1 MEGTWQLMRLAL
13 RRDRFDLPLWIVV
26 LGILPAGAANAYEQL
41 YPSEAMRAPL
51 TAAMGQ
57 NPAISVLFGPAFDL
71 STPGGFTAWRMLGSL
86 AVFTALMA
94 IFTVTRHTRAEEDAG
109 RHDLL
114 ASGVIGRYAP
124 LTAAVLVAGGASA
137 VIGLVVMVSLIA
149 YGLPVAGAVAFG
161 KALAGVGWVFTGIAA
176 VTAQLVPYARTSNA
190 LASGVLGV
198 SFLLRGLG
206 DATPET
212 SWLSWLSP
220 VGWAQQLRPFAN
232 ERWWVLALPTLTTAV
247 TIGLAFALLSRRDAG
262 QGIFA
267 DRAGRATAAEGLRT
281 PFALTLR
288 LQRGSLIAWTA
299 GMAIAGVAFGSV
311 AMGIGDLIKDNP
323 QMMAVLQRMGGSA
336 VLIDSFLAQI
346 LGMFGMI
353 TAFYGIQSTLRLRA
367 EETAVR
373 VEPLLATRVSRI
385 GLALSHL
392 TFGMLGTGVVLA
404 AAGLGAGLAHGL
416 RVGDVGGYVGSMLS
430 GALAQ
435 LPAIWVVVG
444 IATALFGLL
453 PRFTTTAWAIAA
465 AFVLLA
471 LFGPIFDLNPFVLD
485 ASPFTHVP
493 RVPASDVAVAPLLAL
508 AAIAATL
515 LVAGLAGFRRRD
527 VG

>member
-1 MEGTWQLMRLAL
+1 MGPSPADADDRGNDRTRVRAAQPP
-13 RRDRFDLPLWIVV
+13 RR
-26 LGILPAGAANAYEQL
+26 
-41 YPSEAMRAPL
+41 
-51 TAAMGQ
+51 
-57 NPAISVLFGPAFDL
+57 
-71 STPGGFTAWRMLGSL
+71 
-86 AVFTALMA
+86 
-94 IFTVTRHTRAEEDAG
+94 
-109 RHDLL
+109 
-114 ASGVIGRYAP
+114 
-124 LTAAVLVAGGASA
+124 
-137 VIGLVVMVSLIA
+137 
-149 YGLPVAGAVAFG
+149 
-161 KALAGVGWVFTGIAA
+161 
-176 VTAQLVPYARTSNA
+176 
-190 LASGVLGV
+190 
-198 SFLLRGLG
+198 
-206 DATPET
+206 
-212 SWLSWLSP
+212 
-220 VGWAQQLRPFAN
+220 
-232 ERWWVLALPTLTTAV
+232 
-247 TIGLAFALLSRRDAG
+247 G

-323 QMMAVLQRMGGSA
+323 QMLAVLARMGGSA
-336 VLIDSFLAQI
+336 VLIDAFLAQI

-392 TFGMLGTGVVLA
+392 AFGMLGTGVVLV
-404 AAGLGAGLAHGL
+404 AAGTGVGLAHGL
-416 RVGDVGGYVGSMLS
+416 RVDDVGGYVGSMLS

-493 RVPASDVAVAPLLAL
+493 RVPASDVTVAPLLAL